1 MSEQIQDAQP
11 IQSQHQSSSA
21 ATPKPQKAQGSTLD
35 TVLDLIVTVILAT
48 AISLLVTKFAPRFL
62 GNEEPKQGV
71 AVIDMEGL
79 TREQVLAMGE
89 AARAGEIEADR
100 MPNLTQKFG
109 NALMDKLNAYSDQ
122 GVVVIK
128 SSAVVSLPENVPDL
142 TESIRNELQKE
153 GAMLKR
159 ASVE

>member
-11 IQSQHQSSSA
+11 SQSQHQTSSA

-128 SSAVVSLPENVPDL
+128 SSAVVSLPANVPDL

-159 ASVE
+159 ASKE